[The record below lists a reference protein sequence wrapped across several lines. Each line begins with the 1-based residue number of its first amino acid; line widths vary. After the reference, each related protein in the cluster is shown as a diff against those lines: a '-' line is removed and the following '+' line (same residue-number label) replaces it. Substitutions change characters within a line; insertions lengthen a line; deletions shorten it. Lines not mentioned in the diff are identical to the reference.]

1 MLAVDAHGRAF
12 RPWLSPG
19 AIPRKG
25 GDRPVRQYELVF
37 IVQPL
42 VDEEGLNAVV
52 ARVQQYIERD
62 GGQVAK
68 VEPWGLRRLA
78 YPIQDHLEGQYVLV
92 RFAFDP
98 LKVNTLDRSLRLTE
112 GVIRH
117 LVVAQDETPAPPS
130 E

>member
-1 MLAVDAHGRAF
+1 M
-12 RPWLSPG
+12 
-19 AIPRKG
+19 
-25 GDRPVRQYELVF
+25 RQYELVF
-37 IVQPL
+37 IVQPQ
-42 VDEEGLNAVV
+42 VDEEGLTALI

-78 YPIQDHLEGQYVLV
+78 YPIQDFWEGQYVLV
-92 RFAFDP
+92 RFALDP
-98 LKVNTLDRSLRLTE
+98 LKVNALERSLRLVE